1 MERSSMIC
9 PRGWP
14 VVLARWARSIQ
25 HGGGV
30 EVPAIDRFSLDRASG
45 AFGQSVGPRMIRFG
59 ETVPDPAPSAPLRE
73 WMDFGGAS
81 PGSPPIAPQREL
93 PPIVGQH
100 AANADALAAPQER
113 ASQPVR

>member
-73 WMDFGGAS
+73 RMDFGGAVLLRTRK
-81 PGSPPIAPQREL
+81 PGSVNSRPCS
-93 PPIVGQH
+93 VGT
-100 AANADALAAPQER
+100 R
-113 ASQPVR
+113 